1 MFLLGLDVATS
12 VLRRWYPPCVPQG
25 LHNEND
31 SGGDLSY
38 KKLNDKRFF
47 VTFLFLLVPAC
58 AGDDDDYMITVQD
71 VRPTCELEER
81 RREKS
86 RGGETTYVEQPV
98 QVVDH

>member
-1 MFLLGLDVATS
+1 MKDFSLIS
-12 VLRRWYPPCVPQG
+12 
-25 LHNEND
+25 
-31 SGGDLSY
+31 
-38 KKLNDKRFF
+38 
-47 VTFLFLLVPAC
+47 FLFLSIPAG
-58 AGDDDDYMITVQD
+58 ADDADDDDDDMIAVQD

>member
-1 MFLLGLDVATS
+1 MKDFSLIS
-12 VLRRWYPPCVPQG
+12 
-25 LHNEND
+25 
-31 SGGDLSY
+31 
-38 KKLNDKRFF
+38 
-47 VTFLFLLVPAC
+47 FLFLSIL
-58 AGDDDDYMITVQD
+58 AGADDDNDDYMIAVQD

>member
-1 MFLLGLDVATS
+1 MYAA
-12 VLRRWYPPCVPQG
+12 
-25 LHNEND
+25 
-31 SGGDLSY
+31 GD
-38 KKLNDKRFF
+38 
-47 VTFLFLLVPAC
+47 
-58 AGDDDDYMITVQD
+58 DDDDYMITVQD

>member
-1 MFLLGLDVATS
+1 MIS
-12 VLRRWYPPCVPQG
+12 
-25 LHNEND
+25 
-31 SGGDLSY
+31 
-38 KKLNDKRFF
+38 
-47 VTFLFLLVPAC
+47 FLFLSIL
-58 AGDDDDYMITVQD
+58 AGAADDDDFMITVQD

>member
-1 MFLLGLDVATS
+1 MKDFSLI
-12 VLRRWYPPCVPQG
+12 
-25 LHNEND
+25 
-31 SGGDLSY
+31 
-38 KKLNDKRFF
+38 
-47 VTFLFLLVPAC
+47 TFLFLSIY
-58 AGDDDDYMITVQD
+58 AGAVDDNDDDMITVQD

>member
-12 VLRRWYPPCVPQG
+12 ILCRWYPPCVPQG
-25 LHNEND
+25 LHNDENI
-31 SGGDLSY
+31 GGDEDELMKDFS
-38 KKLNDKRFF
+38 LIN
-47 VTFLFLLVPAC
+47 FLFLSIH
-58 AGDDDDYMITVQD
+58 AGADEDDDYTVQD

>member
-1 MFLLGLDVATS
+1 MKGFSLIS
-12 VLRRWYPPCVPQG
+12 
-25 LHNEND
+25 
-31 SGGDLSY
+31 
-38 KKLNDKRFF
+38 
-47 VTFLFLLVPAC
+47 FLFLSIHAG

>member
-1 MFLLGLDVATS
+1 MKDFSLIA
-12 VLRRWYPPCVPQG
+12 
-25 LHNEND
+25 
-31 SGGDLSY
+31 
-38 KKLNDKRFF
+38 
-47 VTFLFLLVPAC
+47 FLFLWAPAG
-58 AGDDDDYMITVQD
+58 AGDDDDYYMITVQD

>member
-1 MFLLGLDVATS
+1 MKDFPLI
-12 VLRRWYPPCVPQG
+12 
-25 LHNEND
+25 
-31 SGGDLSY
+31 
-38 KKLNDKRFF
+38 
-47 VTFLFLLVPAC
+47 TFLFLSVPA
-58 AGDDDDYMITVQD
+58 GTDDDDDDHMIAVQD

>member
-1 MFLLGLDVATS
+1 MKGFSL
-12 VLRRWYPPCVPQG
+12 
-25 LHNEND
+25 
-31 SGGDLSY
+31 
-38 KKLNDKRFF
+38 
-47 VTFLFLLVPAC
+47 VTFLFLSIPSGAD
-58 AGDDDDYMITVQD
+58 GDDDDYMNTVQD

>member
-1 MFLLGLDVATS
+1 MKDFSLIS
-12 VLRRWYPPCVPQG
+12 
-25 LHNEND
+25 
-31 SGGDLSY
+31 
-38 KKLNDKRFF
+38 
-47 VTFLFLLVPAC
+47 FLFLSILAR
-58 AGDDDDYMITVQD
+58 ADDDNDDYMIAVQD

>member
-1 MFLLGLDVATS
+1 MRDFSLIS
-12 VLRRWYPPCVPQG
+12 
-25 LHNEND
+25 
-31 SGGDLSY
+31 
-38 KKLNDKRFF
+38 
-47 VTFLFLLVPAC
+47 FLFLSIL
-58 AGDDDDYMITVQD
+58 AGADDEDDFMITVQD

>member
-1 MFLLGLDVATS
+1 MKYFSLI
-12 VLRRWYPPCVPQG
+12 
-25 LHNEND
+25 
-31 SGGDLSY
+31 
-38 KKLNDKRFF
+38 
-47 VTFLFLLVPAC
+47 TFLFLSIH
-58 AGDDDDYMITVQD
+58 AGAADDDDDDMITVQD

>member
-1 MFLLGLDVATS
+1 MPA
-12 VLRRWYPPCVPQG
+12 
-25 LHNEND
+25 
-31 SGGDLSY
+31 GD
-38 KKLNDKRFF
+38 
-47 VTFLFLLVPAC
+47 
-58 AGDDDDYMITVQD
+58 DDDDYMIAVQDDDDDYTVQD

>member
-1 MFLLGLDVATS
+1 MSADA
-12 VLRRWYPPCVPQG
+12 
-25 LHNEND
+25 D
-31 SGGDLSY
+31 
-38 KKLNDKRFF
+38 
-47 VTFLFLLVPAC
+47 
-58 AGDDDDYMITVQD
+58 GDDDDYMITVQD

>member
-1 MFLLGLDVATS
+1 MIDFSLITL
-12 VLRRWYPPCVPQG
+12 
-25 LHNEND
+25 
-31 SGGDLSY
+31 
-38 KKLNDKRFF
+38 
-47 VTFLFLLVPAC
+47 LFLSIPA
-58 AGDDDDYMITVQD
+58 GDDDDDDYMIAVQD

>member
-1 MFLLGLDVATS
+1 MS
-12 VLRRWYPPCVPQG
+12 
-25 LHNEND
+25 
-31 SGGDLSY
+31 
-38 KKLNDKRFF
+38 
-47 VTFLFLLVPAC
+47 FLFLSIL
-58 AGDDDDYMITVQD
+58 AGAGDDDDDYMIAVQD

>member
-1 MFLLGLDVATS
+1 MKDFPLI
-12 VLRRWYPPCVPQG
+12 
-25 LHNEND
+25 
-31 SGGDLSY
+31 
-38 KKLNDKRFF
+38 
-47 VTFLFLLVPAC
+47 TFLFLSVSAG
-58 AGDDDDYMITVQD
+58 ADGDDDDYMIAVQD